1 MKRIVA
7 LVVLPVALGLGSP
20 VLSQDQDQ
28 DQSPPGGG
36 LEKWLDDF
44 RDGMGDALGG
54 LQGWAETVGPAM
66 KSFIDEMGPALSDM
80 MDEVKDWSRYETPE
94 MLPNGDIIIRRK
106 PDDPDADPQPHRD
119 LPPGESIPPGEEG
132 ESSPID
138 I

>member
-7 LVVLPVALGLGSP
+7 LVVLPVALGLGAP
-20 VLSQDQDQ
+20 VLSQDLDQ
-28 DQSPPGGG
+28 DQPSGGG

-106 PDDPDADPQPHRD
+106 PDDPDTDPQPHRD
-119 LPPGESIPPGEEG
+119 LPPGESVPSGEDG
-132 ESSPID
+132 ESPPID